1 MENFADSLNNL
12 PMDDEKLNPEEN
24 GVFNTL
30 YKDDEKPKPKKQQD
44 IMSLIF
50 NSGIKETIIA
60 GLLFT
65 IISMPFVNKIIEKSM
80 GERKTVIKLGVKTVV
95 FMVLFYIIKSFVIN
109 EKK

>member
-1 MENFADSLNNL
+1 MDFKASSHNL
-12 PMDDEKLNPEEN
+12 IPSAIFFDFPEINKRAAAFIKAIFLAALLLLLIIESKKLK
-24 GVFNTL
+24 L
-30 YKDDEKPKPKKQQD
+30 
-44 IMSLIF
+44 S
-50 NSGIKETIIA
+50 S
-60 GLLFT
+60 LLFT